1 MDKKLSTKIKIGVCV
16 GIVLV
21 IVAIVFFV
29 YNQQN
34 SLKRNED
41 LTEDIAMADGSQTK
55 PTESTTEDYKIDLVE
70 SVIFDLKEVD
80 FKFAIVKLRVQA
92 NVAINL
98 PLSHFTT
105 SQGINLGD
113 VDTYVTALEKQS
125 LFLGKQNV
133 WYEILSTENSTMVNI
148 FVPIKD
154 KNAKE
159 ITLTNDLGVDEIKIK
174 IASPKGTAAMLQ
186 YQADDIIT
194 DGKTYQMTVSSAYPI
209 TGDTMYQNNQEY
221 LLPSTVEVYS
231 FNIQA
236 VSLWGDTIVIE
247 EAKYVPENSSEVF
260 KALDSSIQ
268 SMKYSNIIDKKIS
281 EKDSGDLFFV
291 AYSPNES
298 PVTYKGV
305 LQLKIKGSDTWVT
318 INVDLN

>member
-1 MDKKLSTKIKIGVCV
+1 MDNKQSTNIKIAVCI
-16 GIVLV
+16 GIVILLF
-21 IVAIVFFV
+21 AAVFFV
-29 YNQQN
+29 LSNQSSKN
-34 SLKRNED
+34 DVKE
-41 LTEDIAMADGSQTK
+41 LTEDITMAEGSQNK
-55 PTESTTEDYKIDLVE
+55 PTESTTEQYKVDLIE
-70 SVIFDLKEVD
+70 SIIFNLKEVD
-80 FKFAIVKLRVQA
+80 FKFAIVKIRVQGSTS
-92 NVAINL
+92 INL

-105 SQGINLGD
+105 SEGINLGE
-113 VDTYVTALEKQS
+113 VEPYVTALENQS

-133 WYEILSTENSTMVNI
+133 WYEILSTESSTMVNVFI
-148 FVPIKD
+148 PIKD

-159 ITLTNDLGVDEIKIK
+159 ITVNNDLGANDLVVKIG
-174 IASPKGTAAMLQ
+174 SPKGTAEMLK

-231 FNIQA
+231 FNVQA
-236 VSLWGDTIVIE
+236 VSLWGDTIVVE
-247 EAKYVPENSSEVF
+247 EAKYVPDNSKEVF
-260 KALDSSIQ
+260 TALDSSIQ
-268 SMKYSNIIDKKIS
+268 SMKYSNIINKQIN

-291 AYSPNES
+291 AYSPLES

-305 LQLKIKGSDTWVT
+305 LQLKIKGSDSWVT